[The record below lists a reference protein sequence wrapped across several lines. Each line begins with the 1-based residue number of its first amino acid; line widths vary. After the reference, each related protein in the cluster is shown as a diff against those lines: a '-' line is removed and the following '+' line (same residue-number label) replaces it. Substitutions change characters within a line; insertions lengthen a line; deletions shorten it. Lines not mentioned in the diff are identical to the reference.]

1 MSDVPWNLPV
11 PTAAKAW
18 VSGIGSLV
26 LSVLVPLSVV
36 LVGDNTLA
44 DITQAQWVVIAVG
57 ALVAGGV
64 VGGAT
69 YTVPNKARAS

>member
-1 MSDVPWNLPV
+1 MSTPWNLPV
-11 PTAAKAW
+11 TTPAKAW

-26 LSVLVPLSVV
+26 LSFLVPLSVV
-36 LVGDNTLA
+36 LVGDATIA
-44 DITQAQWVVIAVG
+44 DITQAQWVVIIIG

-69 YTVPNKARAS
+69 YTVPNKLVRN